1 MSLSCQLCQFQFN
14 GIGSFRKHR
23 CPLDLY
29 VGAEPPDYE
38 VSTSGVTQM
47 TPLQIMNYCANNGL
61 AVPGVHPLF
70 FTPGGRNVCPVLEK
84 LGCCIDPYE
93 KLKVATEEGIVVIK
107 KTIKIKINDQVLTI
121 GPKFTIPT
129 NKNKLRTM
137 SVTHRGDH
145 IIIETSNSQVM
156 IFLLKANQVKILLC
170 NSKRKL
176 VPYNILMT
184 SMIMTYL

>member
-1 MSLSCQLCQFQFN
+1 MDVKSYIKSWVCVTCEFIINEEETYLITIQDMIMPSIMSKRSL
-14 GIGSFRKHR
+14 R
-23 CPLDLY
+23 
-29 VGAEPPDYE
+29 A
-38 VSTSGVTQM
+38 
-47 TPLQIMNYCANNGL
+47 
-61 AVPGVHPLF
+61 
-70 FTPGGRNVCPVLEK
+70 
-84 LGCCIDPYE
+84 
-93 KLKVATEEGIVVIK
+93 ATEEGIVVIK